1 MLKKSTT
8 VHLQNYNVNPI
19 LIHLEKKL
27 RYHTLQSIIYHLH
40 LKPRKGPKPH
50 INILYR

>member
-19 LIHLEKKL
+19 PNTSRKETPLP
-27 RYHTLQSIIYHLH
+27 HTTGH
-40 LKPRKGPKPH
+40 H
-50 INILYR
+50 IPPPPQT